1 MSDLATGEFHYS
13 NLAVEAVEGD
23 THTPKK
29 TRKLPAS
36 ILRSEA
42 FNVTCVEAAN
52 NTYIAAGC
60 DSGDIHIVKSWGA
73 PHRDLLGGEG
83 EIISMHFSSD
93 DKKIIAGTSFGLVF
107 IWDLDSDSDYYIERI
122 SGHIGGVNTVKFSP
136 DGSSIAA
143 GDGVGNIYIYNSLMQ
158 LQFTNSD
165 HTDSVNGLVFT
176 SDGSHIVSA
185 SSDGSIKVINVS
197 TGLLHYDHIADMHV
211 GAINSIDL
219 TSVTI
224 GAVTGDIIA
233 TGGDDLNIR
242 CAEWDEGGAF
252 PSILSGKKPGHADP
266 VISVRF
272 EHLTLQRRIMSCDGE
287 RIKIWELNSA
297 VPEYSNTDELSDA
310 ETKPKFLTV
319 FGPFTYTCDGK
330 TKKISQW
337 SFGKVIDIEIFKT
350 IIQVVVWPDP
360 DTFNIPQPS
369 WPVGPIASAYP
380 ITCYAKRVGIISDMD
395 WKGDFENL
403 SIEDIQIR
411 GYYTNGF
418 SESFLSD
425 GSGDSE

>member
-13 NLAVEAVEGD
+13 NLAVEAIEGD
-23 THTPKK
+23 TEMSTD
-29 TRKLPAS
+29 TRRLPAS

-42 FNVTCVEAAN
+42 FNVTCIEAAN

-60 DSGDIHIVKSWGA
+60 SSGDIHIVKSWGD

-93 DKKIIAGTSFGLVF
+93 DKKIIAGTSFGSIF
-107 IWDLDSDSDYYIERI
+107 IWNLDSDSDYYMERI
-122 SGHIGGVNTVKFSP
+122 SGPSIGGINTVKFSP

-143 GDGVGNIYIYNSLMQ
+143 GDGAGNIYIYNSLMQ

-165 HTDSVNGLVFT
+165 HVDSVNGLVFT

-197 TGLLHYDHIADMHV
+197 TGLLHHNHIADMHV

-224 GAVTGDIIA
+224 GAVTRDIIA

-242 CAEWDEGGAF
+242 YAEWDEGGAF
-252 PSILSGKKPGHADP
+252 PLSGKKPGHADP
-266 VISVRF
+266 VTSVRF

-287 RIKIWELNSA
+287 RIKTWELDSA
-297 VPEYSNTDELSDA
+297 ALEYSNTDESSDA
-310 ETKPKFLTV
+310 ETEPKFLTV
-319 FGPFTYTCDGK
+319 FGVIPYTCDGK

-337 SFGKVIDIEIFKT
+337 AGGKVIDIEIFKT

-360 DTFNIPQPS
+360 NTFNIPQPS
-369 WPVGPIASAYP
+369 WPVGPIASAHP
-380 ITCYAKRVGIISDMD
+380 ITCYAKRVGSISDMD

-411 GYYTNGF
+411 GYYTSGF